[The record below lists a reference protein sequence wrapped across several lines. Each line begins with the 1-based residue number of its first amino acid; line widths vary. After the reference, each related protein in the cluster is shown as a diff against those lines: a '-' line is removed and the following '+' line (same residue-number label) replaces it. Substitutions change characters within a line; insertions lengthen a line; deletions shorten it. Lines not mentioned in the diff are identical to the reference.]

1 VLPAFALSLGV
12 LVLARGLP
20 SLVVALFLTAVLN
33 SVVDVAM
40 NAHGVAVERRYGRP
54 ILSSL
59 HAMHPL
65 GGMVG
70 AGIGALVARLA
81 IGTAAH
87 FLFVAGTTGVAA
99 IAATRLLLPASVDVS
114 PTPQGVGDRVGVFAE
129 WLRGWSRRAAVLG
142 VLALCITL
150 AEGAALNWCAVY
162 LRDTLGASQGLAA
175 LGVTVFLAGV
185 TLGRLAGD
193 GLVRRFGPVASF
205 RAGGSVAAVGF
216 GAGLLVGT
224 PVAGIVGVALLG
236 AGLSYLLP
244 LLFSAAGRLPGEATA
259 AVVARV
265 STLGY
270 LGSFVGPALIG
281 SLAGVVGLAS
291 ALVVPA
297 VLVAATALSAK
308 VVASD

>member
-114 PTPQGVGDRVGVFAE
+114 PTPCGVGDRVGEFAE

-185 TLGRLAGD
+185 TLGRLAVTVSSDDSARSLRSAPAALSPPSALARPAGCAPRSPESS
-193 GLVRRFGPVASF
+193 GWHCSAPAS
-205 RAGGSVAAVGF
+205 R
-216 GAGLLVGT
+216 
-224 PVAGIVGVALLG
+224 I
-236 AGLSYLLP
+236 YC
-244 LLFSAAGRLPGEATA
+244 LLFSAAARLP
-259 AVVARV
+259 
-265 STLGY
+265 
-270 LGSFVGPALIG
+270 
-281 SLAGVVGLAS
+281 
-291 ALVVPA
+291 
-297 VLVAATALSAK
+297 
-308 VVASD
+308 ASDGGGRAGASQPSATSARSSVPH